1 MKKDEGQSGQSS
13 VLVRRET
20 AVPERAEIMTV
31 KQVADYLQMESHTVY
46 KMARV
51 GDIPSFKVS
60 GRWRFKRDLI
70 DEWFREKS
78 LGRVRKEA

>member
-1 MKKDEGQSGQSS
+1 VKKDEGQTGAISGQ
-13 VLVRRET
+13 LK
-20 AVPERAEIMTV
+20 AGLPLPDRAEIMTV

-51 GDIPSFKVS
+51 GEIPSFKVS

-78 LGRVRKEA
+78 LGRIRKE

>member
-1 MKKDEGQSGQSS
+1 M
-13 VLVRRET
+13 VRRDPP
-20 AVPERAEIMTV
+20 APLRAEIMTV

-46 KMARV
+46 KMARL
-51 GDIPSFKVS
+51 GEIPSFKVS

-78 LGRVRKEA
+78 LGRVRKEAS